1 MCEINDRSQE
11 ITDFYLEPKLEQ
23 IIAQLSQIQSKL
35 DRLTDLP
42 EQVDRLE
49 EKLLRVSN
57 IYRYESLQNL
67 LQEEQWL
74 EVDKEISCLLLAIA
88 VETDKP

>member
-1 MCEINDRSQE
+1 MCEINDSSQE

-35 DRLTDLP
+35 
-42 EQVDRLE
+42 DRLE

-74 EVDKEISCLLLAIA
+74 EVDKKISCLLLAIA
-88 VETDKP
+88 GETDKP